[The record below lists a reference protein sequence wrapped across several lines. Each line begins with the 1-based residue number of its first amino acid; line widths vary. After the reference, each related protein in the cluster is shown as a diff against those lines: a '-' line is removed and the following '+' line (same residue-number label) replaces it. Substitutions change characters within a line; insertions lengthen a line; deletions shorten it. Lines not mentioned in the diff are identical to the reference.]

1 MFPLVIMAA
10 GMSSRYQKSKQ
21 LECLI
26 DNYNLVDFSIYD
38 ALKVGFK
45 KIILIVREEQKIT
58 FTQKYQILIKKQL
71 LNLCIQKL
79 ENIPSNIS
87 LAIQR
92 KKPWGTAHCVYSLKD
107 IVKTSFAIINC
118 DDFYGRD
125 SFVAMFQALQK
136 NTQEQNG
143 QENQFFTVVFELQK
157 TLSKQGTVSRGIAF
171 HEKEKL
177 TKIEEHHQI
186 EKKLSGEIKNN
197 HRTFEPTSTV
207 SMNFWGFTPFIFQIL
222 ESSFYRRFL
231 EKENLD
237 DSQEFYLPQAIQE
250 YCKKK
255 IVEVNILKTKAEW
268 FGLTY
273 LADKEYVVQKLQQ
286 LIDKKI
292 YPKNLFS

>member
-21 LECLI
+21 LEYLI
-26 DNYNLVDFSIYD
+26 EKYNLIDFSIYD
-38 ALKVGFK
+38 ALKIGFK
-45 KIILIVREEQKIT
+45 EIILIIQEEQKIA

-143 QENQFFTVVFELQK
+143 QENQFFTVVFELQTGHCLQRHK

-186 EKKLSGEIKNN
+186 EKKLSGEIK
-197 HRTFEPTSTV
+197 RIIT
-207 SMNFWGFTPFIFQIL
+207 
-222 ESSFYRRFL
+222 
-231 EKENLD
+231 
-237 DSQEFYLPQAIQE
+237 A
-250 YCKKK
+250 
-255 IVEVNILKTKAEW
+255 
-268 FGLTY
+268 
-273 LADKEYVVQKLQQ
+273 LQQ
-286 LIDKKI
+286 PAKKM
-292 YPKNLFS
+292 S

>member
-38 ALKVGFK
+38 ALKIGFK
-45 KIILIVREEQKIT
+45 EIILIIQEEQKIA

-136 NTQEQNG
+136 NLQEQNR
-143 QENQFFTVVFELQK
+143 QKNQFFTVGFELQK

-177 TKIEEHHQI
+177 TKIEEQHQI

-222 ESSFYRRFL
+222 ESSFLRFL

-250 YCKKK
+250 FCDKK
-255 IVEVNILKTKAEW
+255 IVEVNILKTKTEW

-286 LIDKKI
+286 LIDKGI
-292 YPKNLFS
+292 YPKKLFS

>member
-1 MFPLVIMAA
+1 MAEIVL
-10 GMSSRYQKSKQ
+10 QQCFKLSK
-21 LECLI
+21 
-26 DNYNLVDFSIYD
+26 
-38 ALKVGFK
+38 
-45 KIILIVREEQKIT
+45 
-58 FTQKYQILIKKQL
+58 
-71 LNLCIQKL
+71 
-79 ENIPSNIS
+79 
-87 LAIQR
+87 
-92 KKPWGTAHCVYSLKD
+92 
-107 IVKTSFAIINC
+107 
-118 DDFYGRD
+118 
-125 SFVAMFQALQK
+125 K
-136 NTQEQNG
+136 NTQEQNR
-143 QENQFFTVVFELQK
+143 QENQFFTVAFELQK

-197 HRTFEPTSTV
+197 HRTFEPTSAV

-222 ESSFYRRFL
+222 ESSFYRFL

-255 IVEVNILKTKAEW
+255 IVDVNILKTKAEW

>member
-143 QENQFFTVVFELQK
+143 QENQFFTVGFELQK

-171 HEKEKL
+171 YEKEKL

-222 ESSFYRRFL
+222 ESSFYRFL

>member
-21 LECLI
+21 LEYLI
-26 DNYNLVDFSIYD
+26 EEYNLIDFSIYD
-38 ALKVGFK
+38 ALKIGFK
-45 KIILIVREEQKIT
+45 EIILIIQEEQKIA

-136 NTQEQNG
+136 NSQEQNG
-143 QENQFFTVVFELQK
+143 QENQFFTVGFELQK

-186 EKKLSGEIKNN
+186 EKKLSGKIKNN

-222 ESSFYRRFL
+222 ESSFLRFL

-250 YCKKK
+250 YCNKK

-286 LIDKKI
+286 LIDKGI
-292 YPKNLFS
+292 YPKKLFS

>member
-143 QENQFFTVVFELQK
+143 QENQFFTVGFELQK

-171 HEKEKL
+171 YEKEKL

-186 EKKLSGEIKNN
+186 EKKNR
-197 HRTFEPTSTV
+197 RTI
-207 SMNFWGFTPFIFQIL
+207 WG
-222 ESSFYRRFL
+222 
-231 EKENLD
+231 N
-237 DSQEFYLPQAIQE
+237 
-250 YCKKK
+250 
-255 IVEVNILKTKAEW
+255 
-268 FGLTY
+268 
-273 LADKEYVVQKLQQ
+273 
-286 LIDKKI
+286 
-292 YPKNLFS
+292 